1 MNLFYV
7 QNSKD
12 QNRHLLP
19 LLFIYSCNIY
29 IYKQVA
35 TVATLYTLKTKFTP
49 LFYHQF
55 DNEISNYVFVT
66 DDGIV
71 VARVGFVGDEK
82 EGDKR
87 YVANASI
94 EVKTTSE

>member
-35 TVATLYTLKTKFTP
+35 TVATLYTLKNKIHTTLLP
-49 LFYHQF
+49 HN
-55 DNEISNYVFVT
+55 DNYVFVT

-71 VARVGFVGDEK
+71 VARVGVVGDEK

>member
-1 MNLFYV
+1 M
-7 QNSKD
+7 
-12 QNRHLLP
+12 
-19 LLFIYSCNIY
+19 I
-29 IYKQVA
+29 
-35 TVATLYTLKTKFTP
+35 T
-49 LFYHQF
+49 
-55 DNEISNYVFVT
+55 NYVFVT

-71 VARVGFVGDEK
+71 VARVGVVGDEK

>member
-49 LFYHQF
+49 HALLPPITN
-55 DNEISNYVFVT
+55 DNYVFVT

>member
-49 LFYHQF
+49 LFYHTN
-55 DNEISNYVFVT
+55 DNYVFVT

>member
-19 LLFIYSCNIY
+19 HYY
-29 IYKQVA
+29 
-35 TVATLYTLKTKFTP
+35 LYTAVTFIFTNKLLP
-49 LFYHQF
+49 LLPSTHSKQNSHHSFTTN
-55 DNEISNYVFVT
+55 DNYVFVT

>member
-12 QNRHLLP
+12 QNRHLYYHYYLYTAVTFIFTNKLLP
-19 LLFIYSCNIY
+19 LLPSTHS
-29 IYKQVA
+29 KQNSHHS
-35 TVATLYTLKTKFTP
+35 FTTP
-49 LFYHQF
+49 M
-55 DNEISNYVFVT
+55 ITNYVFVT

-71 VARVGFVGDEK
+71 VARVGVVGDEK

>member
-49 LFYHQF
+49 LFLPPMITMF
-55 DNEISNYVFVT
+55 SSPTMVLLLPGLASSVTKKKEIK
-66 DDGIV
+66 DM
-71 VARVGFVGDEK
+71 
-82 EGDKR
+82 
-87 YVANASI
+87 
-94 EVKTTSE
+94 